1 MTWVGSVWRYRIMP
15 DVKVKVTSTLT
26 HNQSILVIHY
36 THLDKTRLES
46 SMDQDRF
53 NFFFEEVKA

>member
-1 MTWVGSVWRYRIMP
+1 
-15 DVKVKVTSTLT
+15 LT

-53 NFFFEEVKA
+53 NSFFEEVKA